1 MYRDP
6 VESLEPLH
14 SRPAAIRTLRVGM
27 IGIGT
32 VGSGTFRVLARNQAD
47 IAARAGRS
55 IELVIVAARNLER
68 AAGIVG
74 EGVPLTADAMH
85 VATHPDVDV
94 VVEVAGGTGPA
105 RTGCW
110 PPSRTASTW

>member
-14 SRPAAIRTLRVGM
+14 HRQAAIRTLRVGM

-32 VGSGTFRVLARNQAD
+32 VGSGTFRVLARNRAD

-55 IELVIVAARNLER
+55 IELVMVAARDLER

-74 EGVPLTADAMH
+74 DGVALTADAMQ
-85 VATHPDVDV
+85 VARRAAVD
-94 VVEVAGGTGPA
+94 AGF
-105 RTGCW
+105 
-110 PPSRTASTW
+110 